1 MKAHKIE
8 NQHFSEER
16 SLYNLKDTEVS
27 YCDFEG
33 EPDGESVMKETRD
46 CVAKSCLFNLRYPLW
61 HGHNL
66 KVEECKF
73 LDNARA
79 PLWYCHHLKL
89 INNDFNNIKTLREC
103 TDIEIKGGHIVSPE
117 FGWKND
123 GIKGEDFYLDSVY
136 AFLDSKN
143 ITLRNIN
150 FKGKYSFQYIDNL
163 TIEDSVLDTKDAFW
177 HSKNVTVKNC
187 IVKGE
192 YLAWFSENITFIN
205 CKISGTQPLCYV
217 KNLVMRNCTMED
229 CDLAFEY
236 SSCDVELKGTLKS
249 IKNPS
254 SGTIIIDEPTEVIIG
269 DNVYPV
275 NGKVIVRN

>member
-27 YCDFEG
+27 YCNFEG

-89 INNDFNNIKTLREC
+89 INNDFNNINR
-103 TDIEIKGGHIVSPE
+103 
-117 FGWKND
+117 
-123 GIKGEDFYLDSVY
+123 
-136 AFLDSKN
+136 
-143 ITLRNIN
+143 
-150 FKGKYSFQYIDNL
+150 
-163 TIEDSVLDTKDAFW
+163 
-177 HSKNVTVKNC
+177 
-187 IVKGE
+187 
-192 YLAWFSENITFIN
+192 
-205 CKISGTQPLCYV
+205 
-217 KNLVMRNCTMED
+217 
-229 CDLAFEY
+229 
-236 SSCDVELKGTLKS
+236 
-249 IKNPS
+249 
-254 SGTIIIDEPTEVIIG
+254 
-269 DNVYPV
+269 
-275 NGKVIVRN
+275 